1 MFFFKISYFFPCE
14 RQFGFKFCLLKLE
27 KRKFQFDSRNSFKE
41 IFPSSGNSD
50 YHSHCINRALLKRR
64 NETIILG
71 IEKYFCYQLDMIHW
85 FLLLV
90 SNQWYAMFILE
101 GFTISSNYHILISLR
116 NPTHSASIQA
126 IRIIHYD
133 ICHHIRSCLILGC
146 FRISFAMEFTIPN
159 F

>member
-1 MFFFKISYFFPCE
+1 MKKENFNLTAGILLKKYFPVVAIPIIIHTALIVPYWKEETKPLYLELRNIFVTNLIWFIDFFF
-14 RQFGFKFCLLKLE
+14 
-27 KRKFQFDSRNSFKE
+27 
-41 IFPSSGNSD
+41 
-50 YHSHCINRALLKRR
+50 
-64 NETIILG
+64 
-71 IEKYFCYQLDMIHW
+71 W
-85 FLLLV
+85 FT
-90 SNQWYAMFILE
+90 QMFILE

-146 FRISFAMEFTIPN
+146 FGISFAMEFTIPN